1 MLFKWCWKYYNYE
14 LQATSIDDKRL
25 AKLRRWKGHVEITN
39 IYSLYAK
46 REASST
52 QLSRFA

>member
-39 IYSLYAK
+39 IYIVCIH
-46 REASST
+46 ASST